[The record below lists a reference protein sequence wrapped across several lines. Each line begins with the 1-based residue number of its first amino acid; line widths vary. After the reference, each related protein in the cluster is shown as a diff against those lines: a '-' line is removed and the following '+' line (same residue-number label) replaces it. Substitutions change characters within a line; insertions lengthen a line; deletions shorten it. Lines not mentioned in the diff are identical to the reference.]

1 MLHSAV
7 TTKSDS
13 IPVLLA
19 KGVNVVALDSKGR
32 SALQLACLYC
42 DADTVQLL
50 LNGGTWLH
58 SLGTACML
66 NATIAGNAAVLAK
79 LLEHSADC
87 SCAIAESGCTLL
99 HAAAAYG
106 RLACAGLLLQHGCD
120 AKTLSRRV
128 STVEAAFAPEL
139 TPSLQRRGIERPA
152 WSARRATAMLMLQ
165 HGAAYDVK
173 RIAASKE
180 YAALVKQYMDGLKQ
194 QSAQQLALL
203 QLHAANTCGTTI
215 TTATSSSS
223 GRGGGS
229 SSSSS
234 SSSGGSTAKR
244 SVVKVQL
251 VNADTGKRSRRVYT
265 LNTAVLSRLHRE
277 EA

>member
-7 TTKSDS
+7 STKSDS

-32 SALQLACLYC
+32 SALQLAYLYC

-50 LNGGTWLH
+50 LNSGAWLH

-66 NATIAGNAAVLAK
+66 NATIAGNAGTLAK
-79 LLEHSADC
+79 LLQHSADC
-87 SCAIAESGCTLL
+87 NCTIAESGYTLL

-120 AKTLSRRV
+120 AKALSRGV

-152 WSARRATAMLMLQ
+152 WVARRATAMLMLQ

-194 QSAQQLALL
+194 HSAQQLALL
-203 QLHAANTCGTTI
+203 QLHAANTCSTAI
-215 TTATSSSS
+215 TTASS
-223 GRGGGS
+223 GRGRGGS
-229 SSSSS
+229 S
-234 SSSGGSTAKR
+234 GTAR
-244 SVVKVQL
+244 HSVVKVQL
-251 VNADTGKRSRRVYT
+251 ENAHTGKKSGVCT
-265 LNTAVLSRLHRE
+265 H
-277 EA
+277 